1 MDYNE
6 FRPHDS
12 LGDKTPMEFM
22 PRTFKTEISSFE
34 LSALWGSLRLQLEL
48 PAEFPSRFQKKT
60 SVSINTLTK
69 CL

>member
-22 PRTFKTEISSFE
+22 PRTLKQESLVLNCLPDGGAYE
-34 LSALWGSLRLQLEL
+34 LPVSQFLQLTLLL
-48 PAEFPSRFQKKT
+48 PLFSKASKK
-60 SVSINTLTK
+60 
-69 CL
+69 